1 MKRFNQVT
9 LIAVLFMLSTTAM
22 AITRQNL
29 INYAS
34 SLKGLNKSEL
44 KTAIFNN
51 MQPEMIRSYG
61 SGTWW
66 SFYYTDR
73 IASNNECINRYS
85 DDKFYFGN
93 TNTSSAISGMNIE
106 HSMPKSWWGGNEN
119 QAYKDL
125 FNLYPSPTSVNSDKS
140 NYPMC
145 TVIDADS
152 DKSNSY
158 TTIGHSYINGKY
170 QWCFEPCDFYK
181 GDFCRG
187 YMYMVTI
194 YKNLTWSTSENGRG
208 IVTMDQNDWP
218 TFKEWA
224 YELYLLWNEMDP
236 VDEVEIDRNNT
247 IYKEIQYNRNLFVDY
262 PYLAEYIWG
271 DSTDVA
277 FNPETSITTADDDDR
292 YITTNPSGT
301 IVSAPIFSPAGGTY
315 TTAQTVS
322 ISSSTS
328 GAAIYYTTDGST
340 PSSSSTPY
348 TGAITISETTT
359 IKAIAIKD
367 ETNSSVATA
376 TYTIVSG
383 GEDGKAT
390 FVFNTVDGLSDLGIT
405 APSNGS
411 GTNLGSNKYTS
422 NLVTLTATNGA
433 TPTRVWNSNGTYD
446 LRIYKS
452 TGSITLTV
460 PEGYTI
466 SSIVIT
472 GKVVSGLSSNIGTY
486 SNGTWTGSSSSVT
499 LSASDTQQINTITVN
514 YVSISGG
521 TVSAPSFSPAGGTYT
536 TAQTVSISCGTT
548 GAAIYY
554 TTDGSTPSSSST
566 PYTGAITISKTTT
579 LKAIAIKN
587 GSSSDVTTAT
597 YVINTGEV
605 PSTRYRFKKVTSITS
620 GKRYLIVADNNG
632 TLEVA
637 KPLNSNYTYGY
648 LGKIDATAT
657 NNVITLDNDTYAF
670 TFTSKGQG
678 YTIMDSQGRYLYH
691 KETYTSFNVSTDS
704 SDAGVYTIES
714 NSDGTFKLTSDN
726 YTIQYSVD
734 HNSYGQYSN
743 PSSSNIY
750 PSLYEEFLVGDTNMD
765 GSVNISDV
773 TTLVDYILNKN
784 PNPCDANACDVNNDG
799 MVNIADVTALV
810 DIILQK

>member
-1 MKRFNQVT
+1 
-9 LIAVLFMLSTTAM
+9 M

-34 SLKGLNKSEL
+34 SLKGLNKSGL

-51 MQPEMIRSYG
+51 MQPEKIRSYG
-61 SGTWW
+61 SGSSSTWW

-93 TNTSSAISGMNIE
+93 SNTGSAISGMNIE

-145 TVIDADS
+145 IVTDADS

-194 YKNLTWSTSENGRG
+194 YKNLTWSTGENSRG
-208 IVTMDQNDWP
+208 FVTMDQNDWP

-224 YELYLLWNEMDP
+224 YKLYLQWNKKDP
-236 VDEVEIDRNNT
+236 VDEVEIDRNNA
-247 IYKEIQYNRNLFVDY
+247 IYEEIQYNRNLFVDY

-292 YITTNPSGT
+292 YIT
-301 IVSAPIFSPAGGTY
+301 IVRAPI
-315 TTAQTVS
+315 
-322 ISSSTS
+322 
-328 GAAIYYTTDGST
+328 
-340 PSSSSTPY
+340 
-348 TGAITISETTT
+348 
-359 IKAIAIKD
+359 
-367 ETNSSVATA
+367 
-376 TYTIVSG
+376 
-383 GEDGKAT
+383 
-390 FVFNTVDGLSDLGIT
+390 
-405 APSNGS
+405 
-411 GTNLGSNKYTS
+411 
-422 NLVTLTATNGA
+422 
-433 TPTRVWNSNGTYD
+433 
-446 LRIYKS
+446 
-452 TGSITLTV
+452 
-460 PEGYTI
+460 
-466 SSIVIT
+466 
-472 GKVVSGLSSNIGTY
+472 
-486 SNGTWTGSSSSVT
+486 
-499 LSASDTQQINTITVN
+499 
-514 YVSISGG
+514 
-521 TVSAPSFSPAGGTYT
+521 FSPAGGTYT

-566 PYTGAITISKTTT
+566 PYTGAITISETTT
-579 LKAIAIKN
+579 IKAIAIKDGTN
-587 GSSSDVTTAT
+587 SSVSSATYTISSGGGSQGKGDFKLVTSANQLVPGYEYILVYNKGDNSKVAGSS
-597 YVINTGEV
+597 TGEYLTPLDGAV
-605 PSTRYRFKKVTSITS
+605 S
-620 GKRYLIVADNNG
+620 GNTISAPDGASVL
-632 TLEVA
+632 TLGGSSGA
-637 KPLNSNYTYGY
+637 W
-648 LGKIDATAT
+648 
-657 NNVITLDNDTYAF
+657 
-670 TFTSKGQG
+670 TF
-678 YTIMDSQGRYLYH
+678 Y
-691 KETYTSFNVSTDS
+691 S
-704 SDAGVYTIES
+704 SDANGYLYSSKAKSLTFGSTATKWTITGA
-714 NSDGTFKLTSDN
+714 NSGYYVTNSSVGTIRYNISAPRFTNYTSDATN
-726 YTIQYSVD
+726 Q
-734 HNSYGQYSN
+734 
-743 PSSSNIY
+743 
-750 PSLYEEFLVGDTNMD
+750 LVNALLFFRVPIAGDTNKD

>member
-9 LIAVLFMLSTTAM
+9 LIAVLFMLSTTAI

-34 SLKGLNKSEL
+34 SLKGLNKFEL

-51 MQPEMIRSYG
+51 MQPEKIRSYG
-61 SGTWW
+61 SGSSSTWW

-93 TNTSSAISGMNIE
+93 SNTGSAISGMNIE

-125 FNLYPSPTSVNSDKS
+125 FNLYPSPSSVNSDKS

-145 TVIDADS
+145 TVTTADS

-158 TTIGHSYINGKY
+158 TTIGHSNINGTN
-170 QWCFEPCDFYK
+170 QLCFEPCDFYK

-194 YKNLTWSTSENGRG
+194 YKNLTWSTGENSRG
-208 IVTMDQNDWP
+208 FVTMDQNDWP

-224 YELYLLWNEMDP
+224 YKLYLQWNKKDP
-236 VDEVEIDRNNT
+236 VDEVEIDRNNA
-247 IYKEIQYNRNLFVDY
+247 IYEEIQYNRNLFVDY

-292 YITTNPSGT
+292 YIT
-301 IVSAPIFSPAGGTY
+301 IVRAPIFSPAGGTY
-315 TTAQTVS
+315 ITAQTVS
-322 ISSSTS
+322 ISCGTT

-367 ETNSSVATA
+367 GINSSVATA

-383 GEDGKAT
+383 GENREAT

-405 APSNGS
+405 APSSGS
-411 GTNLGSNKYTS
+411 GTNLGSNEYTS
-422 NLVTLTATNGA
+422 NLVSLTATDGG
-433 TPTRVWNSNGTYD
+433 TQTRVWNSNGTYD
-446 LRIYKS
+446 LRIYK
-452 TGSITLTV
+452 TGSITLNV

-499 LSASDTQQINTITVN
+499 LSATDTQQINTITVN

-521 TVSAPSFSPAGGTYT
+521 TVSAPTFSPASGTYT
-536 TAQTVSISCGTT
+536 QAQTVSINSSTS

-579 LKAIAIKN
+579 IKAIAIKDGTRSNVSSATYTISSGGGSVSGTIYFEETFDQCEGKGGNDSN
-587 GSSSDVTTAT
+587 GFSSEGNGGFTPDNEGWSSDKTFGGDKCARFGTTSVKGTVTTPTFTIPANTKSTFSFKAAPYGTDATTLTLSITGNATLGEKTFTMVSNEWTTFTTTLTNSTSSSQSV
-597 YVINTGEV
+597 
-605 PSTRYRFKKVTSITS
+605 SITFTPA
-620 GKRYLIVADNNG
+620 KRLWLD
-632 TLEVA
+632 EVNA
-637 KPLNSNYTYGY
+637 
-648 LGKIDATAT
+648 I
-657 NNVITLDNDTYAF
+657 
-670 TFTSKGQG
+670 
-678 YTIMDSQGRYLYH
+678 GRI
-691 KETYTSFNVSTDS
+691 
-704 SDAGVYTIES
+704 A
-714 NSDGTFKLTSDN
+714 
-726 YTIQYSVD
+726 
-734 HNSYGQYSN
+734 
-743 PSSSNIY
+743 
-750 PSLYEEFLVGDTNMD
+750 GDTNMD

-784 PNPCDANACDVNNDG
+784 PNPCDVNACDVNNDG

>member
-34 SLKGLNKSEL
+34 SLKGLHKSDL

-51 MQPEMIRSYG
+51 MQPEKIRSYG
-61 SGTWW
+61 SGYNSTWW

-73 IASNNECINRYS
+73 IAPNNECINRYS

-145 TVIDADS
+145 IVTDADS

-187 YMYMVTI
+187 YMYMVTV
-194 YKNLTWSTSENGRG
+194 YQNLTWSSGQSNGLE
-208 IVTMDQNDWP
+208 TMDQNDWP

-224 YELYLLWNEMDP
+224 YVLYLLWNEMDP

-315 TTAQTVS
+315 ITAQTVS

-328 GAAIYYTTDGST
+328 
-340 PSSSSTPY
+340 
-348 TGAITISETTT
+348 E
-359 IKAIAIKD
+359 
-367 ETNSSVATA
+367 
-376 TYTIVSG
+376 
-383 GEDGKAT
+383 
-390 FVFNTVDGLSDLGIT
+390 
-405 APSNGS
+405 
-411 GTNLGSNKYTS
+411 
-422 NLVTLTATNGA
+422 
-433 TPTRVWNSNGTYD
+433 
-446 LRIYKS
+446 
-452 TGSITLTV
+452 
-460 PEGYTI
+460 
-466 SSIVIT
+466 
-472 GKVVSGLSSNIGTY
+472 
-486 SNGTWTGSSSSVT
+486 
-499 LSASDTQQINTITVN
+499 
-514 YVSISGG
+514 
-521 TVSAPSFSPAGGTYT
+521 
-536 TAQTVSISCGTT
+536 
-548 GAAIYY
+548 AAIYY

-579 LKAIAIKN
+579 IKAIAIKDGTRSNVSSATYTISSGGGSVSGTIYFEETFDQCEGKGGNDGN
-587 GSSSDVTTAT
+587 GFSSEGNGGFTPDNEGWSSEKSLGGYTCARFGTSSIKGVVTTPSFTIPANTTAT
-597 YVINTGEV
+597 FSFKAAPYGTDATTLTLSVSGNVTLGEKSFTMASNKWTTFTTTLTN
-605 PSTRYRFKKVTSITS
+605 STSSSQSVSITFTPA
-620 GKRYLIVADNNG
+620 KRLWLD
-632 TLEVA
+632 EVNA
-637 KPLNSNYTYGY
+637 
-648 LGKIDATAT
+648 I
-657 NNVITLDNDTYAF
+657 
-670 TFTSKGQG
+670 
-678 YTIMDSQGRYLYH
+678 GR
-691 KETYTSFNVSTDS
+691 K
-704 SDAGVYTIES
+704 A
-714 NSDGTFKLTSDN
+714 
-726 YTIQYSVD
+726 
-734 HNSYGQYSN
+734 
-743 PSSSNIY
+743 
-750 PSLYEEFLVGDTNMD
+750 GDTNMD

>member
-34 SLKGLNKSEL
+34 SLKGLNKSAL

-93 TNTSSAISGMNIE
+93 SNTSSAISGMNIE
-106 HSMPKSWWGGNEN
+106 HSMPKSWWGGDKN
-119 QAYKDL
+119 QAYEDL
-125 FNLYPSPTSVNSDKS
+125 FNLYPSPSAVNSYKS

-145 TVIDADS
+145 TVTTADS

-158 TTIGHSYINGKY
+158 TTIGQSNINGTY

-187 YMYMVTI
+187 YMYMVTV
-194 YKNLTWSTSENGRG
+194 YQNLTWSSGQSRG
-208 IVTMDQNDWP
+208 LETMDQNVWP

-247 IYKEIQYNRNLFVDY
+247 IYEEIQYNRNLFVDY

-292 YITTNPSGT
+292 YIT
-301 IVSAPIFSPAGGTY
+301 IVRAPIFSPAGGTY
-315 TTAQTVS
+315 
-322 ISSSTS
+322 I
-328 GAAIYYTTDGST
+328 
-340 PSSSSTPY
+340 
-348 TGAITISETTT
+348 
-359 IKAIAIKD
+359 
-367 ETNSSVATA
+367 
-376 TYTIVSG
+376 
-383 GEDGKAT
+383 
-390 FVFNTVDGLSDLGIT
+390 
-405 APSNGS
+405 
-411 GTNLGSNKYTS
+411 
-422 NLVTLTATNGA
+422 
-433 TPTRVWNSNGTYD
+433 
-446 LRIYKS
+446 
-452 TGSITLTV
+452 
-460 PEGYTI
+460 
-466 SSIVIT
+466 
-472 GKVVSGLSSNIGTY
+472 
-486 SNGTWTGSSSSVT
+486 
-499 LSASDTQQINTITVN
+499 
-514 YVSISGG
+514 
-521 TVSAPSFSPAGGTYT
+521 

-579 LKAIAIKN
+579 IKAIAIKDGTRSNVSSATYTISSGGGSVSGTIYFEETFDQCEGKGGNDSN
-587 GSSSDVTTAT
+587 GFSSEGNGGFTPDNEGWSSEKSLGGYTCARFGTSSIKGVVTTPSFTIPANTTAT
-597 YVINTGEV
+597 F
-605 PSTRYRFKKVTSITS
+605 SFKAAPYGTDATTLTLSIT
-620 GKRYLIVADNNG
+620 GNA
-632 TLEVA
+632 TLGE
-637 KPLNSNYTYGY
+637 K
-648 LGKIDATAT
+648 
-657 NNVITLDNDTYAF
+657 
-670 TFTSKGQG
+670 TFT
-678 YTIMDSQGRYLYH
+678 M
-691 KETYTSFNVSTDS
+691 VSNEWT
-704 SDAGVYTIES
+704 TFTTTLT
-714 NSDGTFKLTSDN
+714 NST
-726 YTIQYSVD
+726 
-734 HNSYGQYSN
+734 
-743 PSSSNIY
+743 SSSQSVSITFTPAKRLWLDEVNAIGRIA
-750 PSLYEEFLVGDTNMD
+750 GDTNMD

>member
-1 MKRFNQVT
+1 MNYICCGTKWILLMK
-9 LIAVLFMLSTTAM
+9 
-22 AITRQNL
+22 
-29 INYAS
+29 
-34 SLKGLNKSEL
+34 
-44 KTAIFNN
+44 
-51 MQPEMIRSYG
+51 
-61 SGTWW
+61 
-66 SFYYTDR
+66 
-73 IASNNECINRYS
+73 
-85 DDKFYFGN
+85 
-93 TNTSSAISGMNIE
+93 
-106 HSMPKSWWGGNEN
+106 
-119 QAYKDL
+119 
-125 FNLYPSPTSVNSDKS
+125 
-140 NYPMC
+140 
-145 TVIDADS
+145 
-152 DKSNSY
+152 
-158 TTIGHSYINGKY
+158 
-170 QWCFEPCDFYK
+170 
-181 GDFCRG
+181 
-187 YMYMVTI
+187 
-194 YKNLTWSTSENGRG
+194 
-208 IVTMDQNDWP
+208 
-218 TFKEWA
+218 
-224 YELYLLWNEMDP
+224 
-236 VDEVEIDRNNT
+236 
-247 IYKEIQYNRNLFVDY
+247 
-262 PYLAEYIWG
+262 YIWG

-292 YITTNPSGT
+292 YIT
-301 IVSAPIFSPAGGTY
+301 IVRAPIFSPAGGTY
-315 TTAQTVS
+315 ITAQTVS
-322 ISSSTS
+322 ISCGTS

-367 ETNSSVATA
+367 GINSSVATA
-376 TYTIVSG
+376 TYTIVGG
-383 GEDGKAT
+383 GENREAT

-405 APSNGS
+405 APSSGS
-411 GTNLGSNKYTS
+411 GTNLGSNEYTS

-554 TTDGSTPSSSST
+554 TTDGSTPSSSCT

-734 HNSYGQYSN
+734 HNSYGWFCEYFGCN
-743 PSSSNIY
+743 DARG
-750 PSLYEEFLVGDTNMD
+750 LYFE
-765 GSVNISDV
+765 
-773 TTLVDYILNKN
+773 
-784 PNPCDANACDVNNDG
+784 
-799 MVNIADVTALV
+799 
-810 DIILQK
+810 

>member
-34 SLKGLNKSEL
+34 SLKGLNKLEL

-51 MQPEMIRSYG
+51 MQPEKIRSYG
-61 SGTWW
+61 SGSSSTWW

-93 TNTSSAISGMNIE
+93 SNTGSAISGMNIE

-145 TVIDADS
+145 NVTDADS

-247 IYKEIQYNRNLFVDY
+247 IYEEIQYNRNLFVDY

-292 YITTNPSGT
+292 YIT
-301 IVSAPIFSPAGGTY
+301 IVRAPIFSPAGGTY

-367 ETNSSVATA
+367 GINSSVSSA
-376 TYTIVSG
+376 TYTISSGGGSVSG
-383 GEDGKAT
+383 TIYFEETFDLCKGKGG
-390 FVFNTVDGLSDLGIT
+390 ND
-405 APSNGS
+405 SNGFSSEGNGDFTPDNEGWSSDKTFGGDKCARFGTTSVKGTVTTPTFTIPANTKSTFSFKAAPYGTDATTLTLSVS
-411 GTNLGSNKYTS
+411 GNVTLGEKSFTMASNK
-422 NLVTLTATNGA
+422 
-433 TPTRVWNSNGTYD
+433 
-446 LRIYKS
+446 
-452 TGSITLTV
+452 
-460 PEGYTI
+460 
-466 SSIVIT
+466 
-472 GKVVSGLSSNIGTY
+472 
-486 SNGTWTGSSSSVT
+486 WTT
-499 LSASDTQQINTITVN
+499 
-514 YVSISGG
+514 
-521 TVSAPSFSPAGGTYT
+521 F
-536 TAQTVSISCGTT
+536 
-548 GAAIYY
+548 
-554 TTDGSTPSSSST
+554 
-566 PYTGAITISKTTT
+566 TTT
-579 LKAIAIKN
+579 LTN
-587 GSSSDVTTAT
+587 STSSSQSV
-597 YVINTGEV
+597 
-605 PSTRYRFKKVTSITS
+605 SITFTPA
-620 GKRYLIVADNNG
+620 KRLWLD
-632 TLEVA
+632 EVNA
-637 KPLNSNYTYGY
+637 
-648 LGKIDATAT
+648 I
-657 NNVITLDNDTYAF
+657 
-670 TFTSKGQG
+670 
-678 YTIMDSQGRYLYH
+678 GR
-691 KETYTSFNVSTDS
+691 K
-704 SDAGVYTIES
+704 A
-714 NSDGTFKLTSDN
+714 
-726 YTIQYSVD
+726 
-734 HNSYGQYSN
+734 
-743 PSSSNIY
+743 
-750 PSLYEEFLVGDTNMD
+750 GDTNMD

-784 PNPCDANACDVNNDG
+784 PNPCDVNACDVNNDG
-799 MVNIADVTALV
+799 MINIT
-810 DIILQK
+810 

>member
-34 SLKGLNKSEL
+34 SLKGLNKSKL

-51 MQPEMIRSYG
+51 MQPKMIHSYG
-61 SGTWW
+61 SGYNSTWW

-93 TNTSSAISGMNIE
+93 SNTGSAISGMNIE

-145 TVIDADS
+145 TVTDADS

-158 TTIGHSYINGKY
+158 TTIGHSDINGTY

-187 YMYMVTI
+187 YMYMVTV
-194 YKNLTWSTSENGRG
+194 YQNLTWSSGQSRG
-208 IVTMDQNDWP
+208 LETMDQNDWP

-224 YELYLLWNEMDP
+224 YVLYLLWNEMDP
-236 VDEVEIDRNNT
+236 VDEVEIDRNNA
-247 IYKEIQYNRNLFVDY
+247 IYEEIQYNRNLFVDY

-322 ISSSTS
+322 ISCSTS
-328 GAAIYYTTDGST
+328 
-340 PSSSSTPY
+340 
-348 TGAITISETTT
+348 
-359 IKAIAIKD
+359 
-367 ETNSSVATA
+367 
-376 TYTIVSG
+376 
-383 GEDGKAT
+383 
-390 FVFNTVDGLSDLGIT
+390 
-405 APSNGS
+405 
-411 GTNLGSNKYTS
+411 
-422 NLVTLTATNGA
+422 
-433 TPTRVWNSNGTYD
+433 
-446 LRIYKS
+446 
-452 TGSITLTV
+452 
-460 PEGYTI
+460 
-466 SSIVIT
+466 
-472 GKVVSGLSSNIGTY
+472 
-486 SNGTWTGSSSSVT
+486 
-499 LSASDTQQINTITVN
+499 
-514 YVSISGG
+514 
-521 TVSAPSFSPAGGTYT
+521 
-536 TAQTVSISCGTT
+536 

-579 LKAIAIKN
+579 IKAIAIKDGTRSNVSSATYTISSGGGSVSGTIYFEETFDQCEGKGGNDGN
-587 GSSSDVTTAT
+587 GFSSEGNGGFTPDNEGWSSEKSLGGYTCARFGTSSIKGVVTTPSFTIPANTTAT
-597 YVINTGEV
+597 FSFKAAPYGTDATTLTLSVSGNVTLGEKSFTMASNKWTTFTTTLTN
-605 PSTRYRFKKVTSITS
+605 STSSSQSVSITFTPA
-620 GKRYLIVADNNG
+620 KRLWLD
-632 TLEVA
+632 EVNA
-637 KPLNSNYTYGY
+637 
-648 LGKIDATAT
+648 I
-657 NNVITLDNDTYAF
+657 
-670 TFTSKGQG
+670 
-678 YTIMDSQGRYLYH
+678 GR
-691 KETYTSFNVSTDS
+691 
-704 SDAGVYTIES
+704 I
-714 NSDGTFKLTSDN
+714 
-726 YTIQYSVD
+726 
-734 HNSYGQYSN
+734 
-743 PSSSNIY
+743 
-750 PSLYEEFLVGDTNMD
+750 VGDTNKD
-765 GSVNISDV
+765 GTVNISDV

>member
-34 SLKGLNKSEL
+34 SLKGLNKSKL

-51 MQPEMIRSYG
+51 MQPKMIHSYG
-61 SGTWW
+61 SGYNSTWW

-93 TNTSSAISGMNIE
+93 SNTSSAIAGMNIE
-106 HSMPKSWWGGNEN
+106 HSMPKSWWGGDQN

-125 FNLYPSPTSVNSDKS
+125 FNLYPSPSSVNSYKS

-158 TTIGHSYINGKY
+158 TTIGQSNINGTY

-187 YMYMVTI
+187 YMYMVTV
-194 YKNLTWSTSENGRG
+194 YQNLTWSSGQSRG
-208 IVTMDQNDWP
+208 LETMDQNVWP

-224 YELYLLWNEMDP
+224 YKLYLLWNEMDP
-236 VDEVEIDRNNT
+236 VDEVEIDRNNA
-247 IYKEIQYNRNLFVDY
+247 IYEEIQYNRNLFVDY

-292 YITTNPSGT
+292 YIT
-301 IVSAPIFSPAGGTY
+301 IVRAPIFSPAGGTY
-315 TTAQTVS
+315 ITAQTVS
-322 ISSSTS
+322 ISCGTT

-367 ETNSSVATA
+367 GINSSVATA
-376 TYTIVSG
+376 TYSIVSG
-383 GEDGKAT
+383 GENREAT
-390 FVFNTVDGLSDLGIT
+390 LVFNTVDGLSDLGIT
-405 APSNGS
+405 APSSGS
-411 GTNLGSNKYTS
+411 GTNLGSNEYTS
-422 NLVTLTATNGA
+422 NLVSLTATDGG
-433 TPTRVWNSNGTYD
+433 TQTRVWNSNGTYD
-446 LRIYKS
+446 LRIYK
-452 TGSITLTV
+452 TGSITLNV

-472 GKVVSGLSSNIGTY
+472 GKAVSELSSNIGTY

-521 TVSAPSFSPAGGTYT
+521 TVSAPTFSPAGGTYT
-536 TAQTVSISCGTT
+536 TAQTVSISCGIT

-554 TTDGSTPSSSST
+554 TTDGSTPSNNST

-597 YVINTGEV
+597 YVINTGEE

-620 GKRYLIVADNNG
+620 GKRYLIVAENNG

-637 KPLNSNYTYGY
+637 KPLNPTYTYGY

-657 NNVITLDNDTYAF
+657 NNVITFDNDTYAF

-691 KETYTSFNVSTDS
+691 NGTYSSFNVSTDS
-704 SDAGVYTIES
+704 SVAGVYTLTP
-714 NSDGTFKLTSDN
+714 NSDGTFKLKSDN
-726 YTIQYSVD
+726 CTIQYSVD

-750 PSLYEEFLVGDTNMD
+750 PSLYEEILAGDTNKD

-784 PNPCDANACDVNNDG
+784 PNPCDTNACDVNNDG

>member
-34 SLKGLNKSEL
+34 SLKGLNKSAL

-93 TNTSSAISGMNIE
+93 SNTSSAISGMNIE
-106 HSMPKSWWGGNEN
+106 HSMPKSWWGGDKN
-119 QAYKDL
+119 QAYEDL
-125 FNLYPSPTSVNSDKS
+125 FNLYPSPSAVNSYKS

-145 TVIDADS
+145 TVTTADS

-158 TTIGHSYINGKY
+158 TTIGQSNINGTY

-187 YMYMVTI
+187 YMYMVTV
-194 YKNLTWSTSENGRG
+194 YQNLTWSSGQSRG
-208 IVTMDQNDWP
+208 LETMDQNVWP

-247 IYKEIQYNRNLFVDY
+247 IYEEIQYNRNLFVDY

-292 YITTNPSGT
+292 YIT
-301 IVSAPIFSPAGGTY
+301 IVRAPIFSPAGGTY
-315 TTAQTVS
+315 ITAQTVS
-322 ISSSTS
+322 ISCGTT

-367 ETNSSVATA
+367 GINSSVATA

-383 GEDGKAT
+383 GENREAT
-390 FVFNTVDGLSDLGIT
+390 LVFNTVDGLSDLGIT
-405 APSNGS
+405 APSSGS
-411 GTNLGSNKYTS
+411 GTNLGSNEYTS
-422 NLVTLTATNGA
+422 NLVSLTATDGG
-433 TPTRVWNSNGTYD
+433 TQTRVWNSNGTYD
-446 LRIYKS
+446 LRIYK
-452 TGSITLTV
+452 TGSITLNV

-499 LSASDTQQINTITVN
+499 LSATDTQQINTITVN

-521 TVSAPSFSPAGGTYT
+521 TVSAPTFSPAGGTYT
-536 TAQTVSISCGTT
+536 TAQTVSISCSTS

-579 LKAIAIKN
+579 IKAIAIKDGTRSNVSSATYTISSGGGSVSGTIYFEETFDQCKGKGGNDSN
-587 GSSSDVTTAT
+587 GFSSEGNGGFTPDNEGWSSEKSLGGYTCARFGTSSIKGVVTTPSFTIPANTTAT
-597 YVINTGEV
+597 FSFKAAPYGTDATTLTLSVSGNVTLGEKSFTMASNKWTTFTTTLTN
-605 PSTRYRFKKVTSITS
+605 STSSSQSVSITFTPA
-620 GKRYLIVADNNG
+620 KRLWLD
-632 TLEVA
+632 EVNA
-637 KPLNSNYTYGY
+637 
-648 LGKIDATAT
+648 I
-657 NNVITLDNDTYAF
+657 
-670 TFTSKGQG
+670 
-678 YTIMDSQGRYLYH
+678 GR
-691 KETYTSFNVSTDS
+691 K
-704 SDAGVYTIES
+704 A
-714 NSDGTFKLTSDN
+714 
-726 YTIQYSVD
+726 
-734 HNSYGQYSN
+734 
-743 PSSSNIY
+743 
-750 PSLYEEFLVGDTNMD
+750 GDTNKD
-765 GSVNISDV
+765 GTVNISDV

>member
-44 KTAIFNN
+44 KTTIFKN
-51 MQPEMIRSYG
+51 MQPKMIHSYG
-61 SGTWW
+61 SGYNSTWW

-73 IASNNECINRYS
+73 IAPNNECINRYS

-93 TNTSSAISGMNIE
+93 SNTGSAISGMNIE
-106 HSMPKSWWGGNEN
+106 HSMPKSWWGGSEN

-125 FNLYPSPTSVNSDKS
+125 FNLYPSPSAVNSYKS

-145 TVIDADS
+145 SVTTADS

-187 YMYMVTI
+187 YMYMVTV
-194 YKNLTWSTSENGRG
+194 YQNLTWSSGQSNGLE
-208 IVTMDQNDWP
+208 TMDQNVWP

-224 YELYLLWNEMDP
+224 YKLYLLWNEMDP
-236 VDEVEIDRNNT
+236 VDEVEIDRNNA
-247 IYKEIQYNRNLFVDY
+247 IYEEIQYNRNLFVDY
-262 PYLAEYIWG
+262 PNLAEYIWG

-292 YITTNPSGT
+292 YIT
-301 IVSAPIFSPAGGTY
+301 IVRAPIFSPAGGTY

-367 ETNSSVATA
+367 GINSSVATA

-383 GEDGKAT
+383 GENREAT

-405 APSNGS
+405 APSSGS
-411 GTNLGSNKYTS
+411 GTNLGSNEYTS
-422 NLVTLTATNGA
+422 NLVSLTATDGG
-433 TPTRVWNSNGTYD
+433 TQTRVWNSNGTYD
-446 LRIYKS
+446 LRIYK
-452 TGSITLTV
+452 TGSITLNV

-514 YVSISGG
+514 YVSISSDDPEPT
-521 TVSAPSFSPAGGTYT
+521 TVSAPTFSPAGGTYT
-536 TAQTVSISCGTT
+536 TAQTVSIICGTT
-548 GAAIYY
+548 GATIYY

-566 PYTGAITISKTTT
+566 PYTGAFTISKTTT
-579 LKAIAIKN
+579 IKAIAIKDGTRSN
-587 GSSSDVTTAT
+587 VSSATYTISSGGGSQGKGDFKLVTSANQLVAGYEYILVYNKGDNSKVAGSS
-597 YVINTGEV
+597 TGEYLTPLDGAV
-605 PSTRYRFKKVTSITS
+605 S
-620 GKRYLIVADNNG
+620 GNTISAPDGASVL
-632 TLEVA
+632 TLGGSSGA
-637 KPLNSNYTYGY
+637 W
-648 LGKIDATAT
+648 
-657 NNVITLDNDTYAF
+657 
-670 TFTSKGQG
+670 TF
-678 YTIMDSQGRYLYH
+678 Y
-691 KETYTSFNVSTDS
+691 S
-704 SDAGVYTIES
+704 SDANGYLYSSKAKSLTFGPKATKWTITGA
-714 NSDGTFKLTSDN
+714 NSGYYVTNSSVGTIRYNISAPRFTNYTSDATN
-726 YTIQYSVD
+726 Q
-734 HNSYGQYSN
+734 
-743 PSSSNIY
+743 
-750 PSLYEEFLVGDTNMD
+750 LVNALLFFRVPIAGDTNKD

>member
-9 LIAVLFMLSTTAM
+9 LIAVFFMLSTTAM

-34 SLKGLNKSEL
+34 SLRGLNKSEL

-194 YKNLTWSTSENGRG
+194 YKNLTWSTGENSRG
-208 IVTMDQNDWP
+208 FVTMDQNDWP

-247 IYKEIQYNRNLFVDY
+247 IYEEIQYNRNLFVDY

-315 TTAQTVS
+315 ITAQTVS

-328 GAAIYYTTDGST
+328 EAAIYYTTDGST

-367 ETNSSVATA
+367 GINSSVTTA

-383 GEDGKAT
+383 GEDGEAT

-405 APSNGS
+405 APSSSS

-433 TPTRVWNSNGTYD
+433 TQTRVWNSNGTYD
-446 LRIYKS
+446 LRIYK
-452 TGSITLTV
+452 TGSITLNV

-472 GKVVSGLSSNIGTY
+472 GKAVSELSSNIGTY

-521 TVSAPSFSPAGGTYT
+521 TVSAPTFSPAGGTYT
-536 TAQTVSISCGTT
+536 TAQTVSISSGTT

-579 LKAIAIKN
+579 IKAIAIKDGTRSNVSSATYTISSGGGSVSGTIYFEETFDLCKGKGGNDSN
-587 GSSSDVTTAT
+587 GFSSEGNGGFTPDNEGWSSDKTFGGDKCARFGTTSVKGTVTTPTFTIPANTKSTFSFKAAPYGTDATTLTLSITGNATLGEKTFTMVSNEWTTFTTTLTNSTSSSQSV
-597 YVINTGEV
+597 
-605 PSTRYRFKKVTSITS
+605 SITFTPA
-620 GKRYLIVADNNG
+620 KRLWLD
-632 TLEVA
+632 EVNA
-637 KPLNSNYTYGY
+637 
-648 LGKIDATAT
+648 I
-657 NNVITLDNDTYAF
+657 
-670 TFTSKGQG
+670 
-678 YTIMDSQGRYLYH
+678 GRI
-691 KETYTSFNVSTDS
+691 
-704 SDAGVYTIES
+704 A
-714 NSDGTFKLTSDN
+714 
-726 YTIQYSVD
+726 
-734 HNSYGQYSN
+734 
-743 PSSSNIY
+743 
-750 PSLYEEFLVGDTNMD
+750 GDTNKD

-784 PNPCDANACDVNNDG
+784 PNPCDVNACDVNNDG